1 MTAQHHDQILTPDQV
16 ERRILHGFSCEWA
29 KAVWLLNS
37 CHREKIH
44 LPLFS
49 LRDMKNRWGYWSG
62 EKREISL
69 SRTLVLNHSWDAVR
83 EVLLHEMAHQMAEEV
98 LGAYHEPPH
107 GPQFQL
113 ACHLLRA
120 NPKASG
126 NYRPLDERIFRETS
140 PAADKI
146 LLRVKKLLALAESP
160 DRHEADA
167 AMAKAHAL
175 IAKHNIDQWKRE
187 EERDLA
193 SVFLD
198 QPAWRHFPEDYSLAN
213 LLLDFYFVGG
223 IWVSAYTPIKGKMGR
238 VLEISGTLP
247 NIKLAH
253 YVHDFVR
260 QFIRSQWAAY
270 NHDKGLNRHRQ
281 TDFALGII
289 EGFRWKLESTK
300 AERERNSNP
309 FTLQKMEDPF
319 LKKYLSYRYPHTAKV
334 RAGISLRDIKIMK
347 EGRKVGKTLVV
358 FKAIVDQGKTRGLMI
373 GS

>member
-1 MTAQHHDQILTPDQV
+1 M
-16 ERRILHGFSCEWA
+16 LHGLSCEWE
-29 KAVWLLNS
+29 KARWLLS
-37 CHREKIH
+37 PSHRERMCV
-44 LPLFS
+44 PLFS
-49 LRDMKNRWGYWSG
+49 LRDVKKRWGYWSG

-69 SRTLVLNHSWDAVR
+69 SRALVLDHSWDAVR

-98 LGAYHEPPH
+98 LGAHHEPPH

-120 NPKASG
+120 DPKASG

-140 PAADKI
+140 PASDKM

-167 AMAKAHAL
+167 AMAKAHEL
-175 IAKHNIDQWKRE
+175 IAKYNIDQWKRE
-187 EERDLA
+187 EDRDLA
-193 SVFLD
+193 SVFLG
-198 QPAWRHFPEDYSLAN
+198 QPALRHFPEDYSLTN
-213 LLLDFYFVGG
+213 LLLAFYFVGG
-223 IWVSAYTPIKGKMGR
+223 IWVSAYVPTKGKMGR

-253 YVHDFVR
+253 YVYDFVR
-260 QFIRSQWAAY
+260 QFIRSQWTTY

-289 EGFRWKLESTK
+289 EGFRLKLESTR
-300 AERERNSNP
+300 AERKKNSNP
-309 FTLQKMEDPF
+309 FTLLKMEDPF
-319 LKKYLSYRYPHTAKV
+319 LKKYFSYRYPHTAKV
-334 RAGISLRDIKIMK
+334 RAGNSLRDIKVIK
-347 EGRKVGKTLVV
+347 DGRNVGKNLVV
-358 FKAIVDQGKTRGLMI
+358 FKAIVDQGKTRGFMI